1 MEREFLLRQSSC
13 FCNPPTIRFIFFII
27 LSGTFSALG
36 LFLIRGRESVSPN
49 RVDEMRNHRGPP
61 YSIRRQVRMS
71 CSCLSFLSLSLSLS
85 LSTRSSSFPSIFLA
99 YPSMDTSLP
108 GSLTPVERFGF
119 LSSYL
124 TITRTWGP
132 RGFTAT
138 ATGGSRRALSLSLS
152 LLFFLF
158 RHKDFSYVN
167 EGKIKIAWQFVE
179 YKICLEKS
187 FYSDFYSLS
196 EFFSF
201 LLFSLSSRIL

>member
-85 LSTRSSSFPSIFLA
+85 LDPLILLPFYLSRLSFDGYVVARFIDTCRKIRISLFVPDNYAHVGPKRIHCHRNWRQSS
-99 YPSMDTSLP
+99 
-108 GSLTPVERFGF
+108 R
-119 LSSYL
+119 
-124 TITRTWGP
+124 
-132 RGFTAT
+132 
-138 ATGGSRRALSLSLS
+138 SLSLF
-152 LLFFLF
+152 LFF
-158 RHKDFSYVN
+158 FSYFV
-167 EGKIKIAWQFVE
+167 IKISVT
-179 YKICLEKS
+179 
-187 FYSDFYSLS
+187 
-196 EFFSF
+196 
-201 LLFSLSSRIL
+201 